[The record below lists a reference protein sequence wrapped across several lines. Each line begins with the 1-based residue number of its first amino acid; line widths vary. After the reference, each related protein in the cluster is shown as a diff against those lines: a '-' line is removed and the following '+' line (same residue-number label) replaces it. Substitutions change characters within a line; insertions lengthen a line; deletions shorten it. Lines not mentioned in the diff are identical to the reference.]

1 MVEKAYVYSAKVHQG
16 QVRLSGEPY
25 LSHPLEVAGL
35 LADMK
40 LDVATVTAGFLHDT
54 IEDTTATLEDIENMF
69 GREVAGIVDGV
80 SKISQITF
88 STHAERQAENMR
100 KMILAMATDIR
111 VILVKLADRIH
122 NMRTLGFL
130 PLSKQAN
137 IAQETLDIY
146 APLASRLGI
155 HKIQSELEDLAL
167 FYLEPETYET
177 VRSGIARQ
185 RGVRD
190 KYIRD
195 TIEYI
200 KPKIEEFNISFQIEG
215 RSKHIYSIYRKMIE
229 QNLTIEQ
236 VYDLIAYR
244 ITVESLKDT
253 YAILGVIHSLFKP
266 IPGKFKDY
274 ISLPKENGYQSL
286 HTTVIGTQGERMEVQ
301 IRTHEMHLY
310 AENGIAAHW
319 LYKEGDRT
327 EETESVRF
335 AWLRSLLEWIQ
346 DLKDPTEFLASLKR
360 DLFPNDVY
368 VFTPTGDVKEL
379 PKGATPVDFAY
390 AVHSEVG
397 HRCTGAKINGA
408 IVPLKYQLQNGDT
421 VEIITSKNH
430 VPSKDWLNFTVT
442 SKARNRIRQWY
453 KIEERTRSITLGRE
467 LLEKSFR
474 RGDLNFKQ
482 LLKEGEMDRVAKH
495 FSLIGSE
502 DLLAAVGFGK
512 LTANQV
518 LGKFKAPE
526 EKTHSLMDRMVRA
539 VRKKPRDGIKVRGV
553 DDVLVRFAGCCS
565 PLPGEDI
572 VGFITQGRGVSV
584 HTRNCKS
591 MIGVDP
597 QRSIDVEWDSE
608 QIEAAVITYPVHIQV
623 ISQDQKGVLADL
635 SGAISGTNANITAAK
650 VEITPDKKAVSDFTI
665 HVTDKIHLLQIIQ
678 HLKKIKTVNKV
689 TRLR

>member
-1 MVEKAYVYSAKVHQG
+1 VETAYVYSAKVHQG
-16 QVRLSGEPY
+16 QVRRSGEPY

-40 LDVATVTAGFLHDT
+40 LDVPTVTAGFLHDT
-54 IEDTTATLEDIENMF
+54 IEDTEATLEDIQNMF
-69 GREVAGIVDGV
+69 GPEVAGIVDGV

-88 STHAERQAENMR
+88 SNHAERQAENMR

-122 NMRTLGFL
+122 NMRTLGFMPL
-130 PLSKQAN
+130 PKQTS

-155 HKIQSELEDLAL
+155 HKIQSELEDLSL
-167 FYLEPETYET
+167 FYLEPEIYEE

-185 RGVRD
+185 RGARE

-195 TIEYI
+195 TIELI
-200 KPKIEEFNISFQIEG
+200 KPKMGEFNISCQIEG
-215 RSKHIYSIYRKMIE
+215 RSKHIYSIYRKMVE
-229 QNLTIEQ
+229 QNLTINQ
-236 VYDLIAYR
+236 VFDLIAYR
-244 ITVESLKDT
+244 IIVDSIKDT
-253 YAILGVIHSLFKP
+253 YATLGVIHSMFKP

-286 HTTVIGTQGERMEVQ
+286 HTTVIGSQGERMEVQ
-301 IRTHEMHLY
+301 IRTHAMHLY

-319 LYKEGDRT
+319 RYKEGDRT
-327 EETESVRF
+327 EEAESIRF
-335 AWLRSLLEWIQ
+335 AWLRSLMEWIQ
-346 DLKDPTEFLASLKR
+346 DLKDPTEFLTSLKR

-368 VFTPTGDVKEL
+368 VFTPAGDVIEL
-379 PKGATPVDFAY
+379 PRGATPVDFAY

-430 VPSKDWLNFTVT
+430 VPSKDWLNFTIT

-474 RGDLNFKQ
+474 RSDFNFKQ
-482 LLKEGEMDRVAKH
+482 LLKDGEMDRIANL
-495 FSLIGSE
+495 FSLTGSE

-518 LGKFKAPE
+518 LGKFKTPE
-526 EKTHSLMDRMVRA
+526 EKIPSFMDRMVQA
-539 VRKKPRDGIKVRGV
+539 VRKKPREGIKVRGV

-572 VGFITQGRGVSV
+572 VGYITQGRGVSV
-584 HTRNCKS
+584 HTRSCKN
-591 MIGVDP
+591 MIGADL
-597 QRSIDVEWDSE
+597 QRTVDVEWDTGQLE
-608 QIEAAVITYPVHIQV
+608 ETAMTYPVHIQV
-623 ISQDQKGVLADL
+623 VSEDQKGVLADL
-635 SGAISGTNANITAAK
+635 SGTISSTNANITSAN
-650 VEITPDKKAVSDFTI
+650 VEIAPDKKAISDFTI
-665 HVTDKIHLLQIIQ
+665 HVTDKAHLLKIIQ
-678 HLKKIKTVNKV
+678 HLKKIKTVYKV
-689 TRLR
+689 THLR